1 MTTVG
6 FIGSGRI
13 GTVLAKLSVAAG
25 YDVLLSNS
33 RGPDTLK
40 DLAAEVGAL
49 AVTPAEA
56 ARADLVVV
64 SIPVKA
70 YASVPAIDGKVV
82 LDTGNY
88 SPARRDG
95 QIPGLDDGALTS
107 SELLQQHLARPEGA
121 ADRSYLPIAGDDPD
135 AKAAVT
141 AYLNAIGYGAVDA
154 GSLADGRRQ
163 EPGTPAYGA
172 PYGPFDDEQGRTASA
187 DVIRAA
193 LAAA

>member
-25 YDVLLSNS
+25 YD
-33 RGPDTLK
+33 
-40 DLAAEVGAL
+40 
-49 AVTPAEA
+49 
-56 ARADLVVV
+56 
-64 SIPVKA
+64 
-70 YASVPAIDGKVV
+70 V

-107 SELLQQHLARPEGA
+107 SELLQRQVPDAKVVKVFNNIYFRHLEHLARPEGA
-121 ADRSYLPIAGDDPD
+121 
-135 AKAAVT
+135 
-141 AYLNAIGYGAVDA
+141 
-154 GSLADGRRQ
+154 
-163 EPGTPAYGA
+163 
-172 PYGPFDDEQGRTASA
+172 A